1 MAEEDAHFIDM
12 KNAYYMGNFQL
23 AINEAQKLSK
33 GLSPEASVLRDSFV
47 YRAYIAQKKFTV
59 VLEEISANS
68 SPQLVP
74 LRTLAEFFSASSL
87 QVRDQIIGKL
97 DKRVAEGFDPQAD
110 VLLVI
115 VAAVIY
121 LHIGEYEKALSI
133 LHQADHLECSA
144 LTIQAL
150 LAYDRVD
157 LAKKELKNMQEKD
170 EDAILTQLATVWVDL
185 YLGGEKY
192 QEAYYIVQELI
203 DKYGSTP
210 LLYNLL
216 ASIYLAQGKFSAADG
231 VLQDALDKDPNN
243 ADTLINLFLN
253 SHFVGKTPEV
263 SARFLSQLKD
273 AHPNHGFVKYFYM
286 KETEFQRVAAHLS
299 K

>member
-59 VLEEISANS
+59 VLEEIKPNS

-74 LRTLAEFFSASSL
+74 LRTLAEFFQTPSL
-87 QVRDQIIGKL
+87 QARDQIVEKL
-97 DKRVAEGFDPQAD
+97 NKRVADGFDPQAD
-110 VLLVI
+110 LTLI
-115 VAAVIY
+115 LVAAMIY
-121 LHIGEYEKALSI
+121 MHVGEYEKSLSI
-133 LHQADHLECSA
+133 LHQADNLECSA
-144 LTIQAL
+144 LTVQSL

-170 EDAILTQLATVWVDL
+170 EDATLTQLATVWVDL
-185 YLGGEKY
+185 YIGGDKY
-192 QEAYYIVQELI
+192 QEAYYIVQEMI

-216 ASIYLAQGKFSAADG
+216 ASIYLAQGKNSAADG

-253 SHFVGKTPEV
+253 SHFLGKTPEV
-263 SARFLSQLKD
+263 ASRFLSQLKD
-273 AHPNHGFVKYFYM
+273 AHPNHGFVKDFYN
-286 KETEFQRVAAHLS
+286 KEAEFQRVATHLS